1 MLIRN
6 PFQMNDWE
14 IGRFFRAILGV
25 QVLVWACIGLEYFN
39 VPVPLVRPLVC
50 FIYLTFVPGIIL
62 LRVLKLH
69 RIGASEVI
77 VYSVG

>member
-1 MLIRN
+1 MLIRS

-25 QVLVWACIGLEYFN
+25 KVLVWACIGLEYFN

-50 FIYLTFVPGIIL
+50 FDTFSGI
-62 LRVLKLH
+62 RKP
-69 RIGASEVI
+69 R
-77 VYSVG
+77 